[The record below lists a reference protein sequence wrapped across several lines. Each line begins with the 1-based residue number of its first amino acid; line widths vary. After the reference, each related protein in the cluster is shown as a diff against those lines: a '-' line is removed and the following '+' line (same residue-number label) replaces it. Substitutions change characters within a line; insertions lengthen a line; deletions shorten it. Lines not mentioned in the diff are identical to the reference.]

1 MSEDHFSTTLAYS
14 KSPRVS
20 KRTTFQDELQAAI
33 SARTAKYN
41 SEYMNNYSDD
51 FEDDADDDD
60 IFKELLK
67 SKKTK
72 SERSKIGK
80 KKHKINDFK
89 LSDDE
94 EENVRPKRVSF
105 LKTRRKSFPTKEEDS
120 DIEVKNGAE
129 VKREEECGHPESS
142 PSLQTET
149 TCQESKTL
157 VPTERSHRESTL
169 SQPSGMTANLSREN
183 EEKPTPQL
191 RESNLKHTPSSGI
204 LDDEIPKPRPRQRS
218 HRGSSN
224 TEEDSVGGSEKS
236 PSRPPTSSVSIP
248 LSAEMTSRASSSEG
262 KQNSRSSSPQKP
274 ETYHSISSRFSRC
287 PSSTGDGQLSDKSR
301 QGSFTR
307 EWNRIEDNNEEDVQ
321 KLFAPTKQKECRPE
335 ESVKSAELSRGKEVT
350 RRHASFHRP
359 SLRKG
364 EAEDEPNGDMDG
376 ASPADEKPSD
386 NRSLSSCSQSKKQQN
401 LCSYTTESRYLGTLK
416 VLDQCTSQKEIH
428 TEAADSLRAIIY
440 QDWLK
445 KKKQILQ
452 ATLKTKKLEEK
463 HKEEKKKEE
472 ELNKKEEAKT
482 SFQAWKEKKTE
493 DIKAKVKT
501 KQEEDMKKQKE
512 NEEKVERKE
521 IAKKVFEK
529 WKEEKDEHLKEKFM
543 KQKQAEKKLKQKQE
557 EEKEERK
564 RDCNA
569 TFSKWNETKKEVI
582 LKKLKKERQ
591 QEKVQKEEEKYEKEE
606 KEKMALEMYEKWLEK
621 KERQEKR
628 ERKQRKVRAVL
639 QDEPPPPWSPPN
651 KTIPFGK

>member
-51 FEDDADDDD
+51 FEDDADDD
-60 IFKELLK
+60 ELLK

-262 KQNSRSSSPQKP
+262 KQNSRSSSPQGCQGNARGNAQKHVP
-274 ETYHSISSRFSRC
+274 C
-287 PSSTGDGQLSDKSR
+287 DGQLSDKSR

-307 EWNRIEDNNEEDVQ
+307 GMVTQRLKWNRIEDNNEEDVQ

-359 SLRKG
+359 SLRKTQIFT
-364 EAEDEPNGDMDG
+364 
-376 ASPADEKPSD
+376 STFHLK
-386 NRSLSSCSQSKKQQN
+386 SKKQQN

-521 IAKKVFEK
+521 IAKKAVFEK

-651 KTIPFGK
+651 KIIFKKCF